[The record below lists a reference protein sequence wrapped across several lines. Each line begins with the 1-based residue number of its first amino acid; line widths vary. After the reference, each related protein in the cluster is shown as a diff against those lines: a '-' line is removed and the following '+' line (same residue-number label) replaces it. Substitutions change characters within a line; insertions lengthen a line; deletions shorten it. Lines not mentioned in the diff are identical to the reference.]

1 MTLRRPGRREIVLGL
16 FLFLIAMNVVSL
28 FVMLARP
35 GAADPVALAFLAGR
49 TLLFVGLMVL
59 YRRGWDP
66 ARHIFAL
73 SVAFFSAQT
82 LASGI
87 TAARM
92 PLGLMVPILV
102 AALVS
107 DWRGILACGL
117 FLLAVIGW
125 KAGPSA
131 LVQAPE
137 TLLVFFSGLVLVLLI
152 WIVLDNARRDAE
164 AATEELRRS
173 MSKLEF
179 SSILLDKVGQSII
192 AGDFDN
198 RITYANER
206 AMRLHGWTAESVVGI
221 PVPEGLV
228 DRTEAQY
235 VESVAAVK
243 AGRTWSIES
252 TAHDNGGRAYPVLLT
267 LSPVRTSGGEID
279 GWVSVA
285 VDLSALKA
293 AEAALAESEKRYH
306 DLVSSLPVIAFALD
320 RDGRYTLSDGA
331 ALPLL
336 GREPGAVVGQSIFD
350 IHADSPKILAD
361 LRTAFS
367 GTAVRTEQE
376 LMGYVFDVAYTPC
389 KDEDGRVIGVTGVS
403 MDVTARRLAE
413 NEVQRLN
420 RELEARVIERTAQLK
435 EANASLV
442 SALEELKSAQARLV
456 LSEKLAALGQLVAGI
471 AHQLNTPLGAMASS
485 ASVMGKELSK
495 GFLPF
500 MRDYAALG
508 PHERA
513 LAEDLFLTASR
524 IGTVIDPRGER
535 LRRHAIVRVLE
546 DAGVEDAAA
555 LAADLAPILDEE
567 GARRVLPLVGIPE
580 GRRLLD
586 SIQSV
591 TTAMSAGNIIANAVE
606 KASRLVRTLKL
617 YSGQESGGEASV
629 RMDLRSE
636 LRSLLA
642 LYGTRYGPGIDIAFR
657 SDGDCEILGQ
667 RGELVQVFV
676 SLLDNACQAMGL
688 HGRLSVEAV
697 RLGDRVLVSVAD
709 SGPGIDEAVRPRI
722 FEPFF
727 TTRKGGEGTGLGLD
741 IARRIVERHAGNISF
756 ESEPG
761 HTVFTVDLPGA

>member
-16 FLFLIAMNVVSL
+16 FLFLIAMNAVSL
-28 FVMLARP
+28 VVMLARP
-35 GAADPVALAFLAGR
+35 GPRDPFGLAIVAGR
-49 TLLFVGLMVL
+49 IFLLLALMVL

-66 ARHIFAL
+66 ARHLFAL
-73 SVAFFSAQT
+73 CVSVFSAQA
-82 LASGI
+82 LATGI
-87 TAARM
+87 TASRM

-107 DWRGILACGL
+107 DWRGILASGL

-125 KAGPSA
+125 KAGPAA

-152 WIVLDNARRDAE
+152 WIVLDNARREAE
-164 AATEELRRS
+164 AASEELRRN
-173 MSKLEF
+173 MPKLEF

-206 AMRLHGWTAESVVGI
+206 AMRLHGWVAEAIIGKT
-221 PVPEGLV
+221 VPEGLI
-228 DRTEAQY
+228 DRTDVQY
-235 VESVAAVK
+235 AESVAAVRE
-243 AGRTWSIES
+243 GRTWSVES
-252 TAHDNGGRAYPVLLT
+252 IAHDRDGRAYPVFMT

-279 GWVSVA
+279 GWVSVS
-285 VDLSALKA
+285 VDLTELKA

-306 DLVSSLPVIAFALD
+306 DLLSSLPVIAFALD

-336 GREPGAVVGQSIFD
+336 GRAPGAVVGQSIFD
-350 IHADSPKILAD
+350 VHAGTPKILAD

-367 GTAVRTEQE
+367 GMAVRTEQE
-376 LMGYVFDVAYTPC
+376 LMGHVFDVAYTPC
-389 KDEDGRVIGVTGVS
+389 KDEDGRVTGVTGVS

-420 RELEARVIERTAQLK
+420 RELEARVIERTAQLN
-435 EANASLV
+435 ESNASLV
-442 SALEELKSAQARLV
+442 SALEELRAAQTRLV

-485 ASVMGKELSK
+485 AALMAKELSK

-508 PHERA
+508 PRERV
-513 LAEDLFLTASR
+513 LAEDLFMSASR
-524 IGTVIDPRGER
+524 IGSIIDPREER
-535 LRRHAIVRVLE
+535 RRRHGIAGVFAG
-546 DAGVEDAAA
+546 AGVEDADT

-567 GARRVLPLVGIPE
+567 GARRVLPLVKLPE
-580 GRRLLD
+580 GLRLLD
-586 SIQSV
+586 SIQAV
-591 TTAMSAGNIIANAVE
+591 TTAMSAGSIIASGVE
-606 KASRLVRTLKL
+606 KSSRLVRTLKL
-617 YSGQESGGEASV
+617 YSGTEPEVEPAV
-629 RMDLRSE
+629 RLDLREE
-636 LRSLLA
+636 LRSLIA
-642 LYGTRYGPGIDIAFR
+642 IYGTRYGPGIGVAFS
-657 SDGDCEILGQ
+657 SDGDCAVMGQ

-676 SLLDNACQAMGL
+676 NLLDNACQAMGL
-688 HGRLSVEAV
+688 HGRLSVAAV
-697 RLGDRVLVSVAD
+697 RRGERVSVSVED
-709 SGPGIDEAVRPRI
+709 TGTGIDEGIRMRI

-741 IARRIVERHAGNISF
+741 IAQRIVTRHAGSISF
-756 ESEPG
+756 ESAPG